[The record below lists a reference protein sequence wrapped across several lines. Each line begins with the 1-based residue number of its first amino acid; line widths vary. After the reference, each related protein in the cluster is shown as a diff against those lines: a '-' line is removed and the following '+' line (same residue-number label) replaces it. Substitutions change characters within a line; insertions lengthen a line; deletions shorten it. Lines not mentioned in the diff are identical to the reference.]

1 MSYLLRIFWLIAISI
16 FVSGCSGYRVACFPT
31 SDGSLMA
38 GQDGEE
44 ICNLKPGDNVLVI
57 LVDGEQAEGVIQV
70 ISPSEIV
77 LDAKGK
83 NLQPRGYSMDQIYS
97 IEEGAT
103 ATGSTAAVSTATDST
118 TKAIIIAGVFAL
130 VIGGV
135 ILANSMSGLNNMYG
149 K

>member
-97 IEEGAT
+97 IEEGS
-103 ATGSTAAVSTATDST
+103 TGGDST
-118 TKAIIIAGVFAL
+118 TEAIIVVGIFTL

-135 ILANSMSGLNNMYG
+135 ILADSLSELNNMFEE
-149 K
+149 